1 MEFIDRASDSIAK
14 HSAATAATE
23 ALKPDVARV
32 PDKSTVHVEA
42 AAQAAENLSVTIP
55 AAPEATDSDAA
66 VPGVPESASS
76 ASSMSFE
83 FVARAEVDGDL
94 EDVDK
99 PVEAPAV
106 DAAQVNA
113 AVADVE
119 QDAEGEVEAKVPV
132 VGADAEQTPVASNT
146 DFTDSAEDETG
157 GYLDED
163 GDDAAN
169 EGDADNEEDVLDTD
183 AEIEVVD
190 QSQNESPVN
199 EDYEEEEDQLSPGQE
214 GLRRRHIDTSDVATD
229 ESQPTIT
236 VTDPN
241 NVTLKDLGLP
251 EPTNLFEEVWMSIF
265 TPGINSKVVF
275 VMDLCFYALFL
286 SLFGLLVVSGGNF
299 HVVFLLLIATCLF
312 VSVKWFIAESK
323 KVAAENAALA
333 ESAALT
339 KDETSTTENPSQPTS
354 ESNQITEHSHPKIE
368 PDSVPLSEQESKKD
382 Q

>member
-32 PDKSTVHVEA
+32 PDKSTVYVEA

-55 AAPEATDSDAA
+55 ATPEATDSDAA

-83 FVARAEVDGDL
+83 FVARAEVDGDS
-94 EDVDK
+94 EDADK

-113 AVADVE
+113 AVAD
-119 QDAEGEVEAKVPV
+119 
-132 VGADAEQTPVASNT
+132 QTPVASNT

-169 EGDADNEEDVLDTD
+169 EGDADDEEDVLDTD

-190 QSQNESPVN
+190 QIPDESPVN
-199 EDYEEEEDQLSPGQE
+199 EDYEEEDQLSPEQE
-214 GLRRRHIDTSDVATD
+214 GLRRRHIDLSDAAMD
-229 ESQPTIT
+229 EAQPTIT

-339 KDETSTTENPSQPTS
+339 KDETSTTENPPQPTS
-354 ESNQITEHSHPKIE
+354 ESNQITKHSHPKIE
-368 PDSVPLSEQESKKD
+368 PNSVPLSEQESKKD